1 MGMRS
6 RFRWGAVPVFFLP
19 LVATAVTPSASS
31 FIAPSYELYDPGDLS
46 DLTPQQIGLL
56 EKLNRADR
64 NHLTRLP
71 EIVVPDRW
79 DLHELAYSPMPQYSS
94 WAAEQGGK
102 VLIVDLPS
110 QVFGGYEDGQLVRW
124 GPVSSGREAKPTP
137 PGLSYLSWR
146 SRARYSSVD
155 PTWYMEWYFNFDPK
169 HGLALHKYSL
179 PGRPASHA
187 CIRLL
192 ERDAKWLFEW
202 GEAPRIG
209 RGGQVLE
216 RGTPVLIVGQYDF
229 QSPPPWRDQDRPG
242 QGVYLAFDAIH

>member
-1 MGMRS
+1 MRS
-6 RFRWGAVPVFFLP
+6 RLCWGAVLVFFFP
-19 LVATAVTPSASS
+19 LGVSTAAPSTL
-31 FIAPSYELYDPGDLS
+31 SYELDEPGNLPH
-46 DLTPQQIGLL
+46 LAPPQIGLL

-64 NHLTRLP
+64 YHLRRLP

-79 DLHELAYSPMPQYSS
+79 DLNELEYSPMPQYSN
-94 WAAEQGGK
+94 WAAGEGGK
-102 VLIVDLPS
+102 VLIVDLPN
-110 QVFGGYEDGQLVRW
+110 QVFGGYEDGELVRW
-124 GPVSSGREAKPTP
+124 GPVSSGRREKPTP

-146 SRARYSSVD
+146 SRARYSTVD

-202 GEAPRIG
+202 GEERRIG
-209 RGGQVLE
+209 KDGRVIN
-216 RGTPVLIVGQYDF
+216 RGTTVLVVGRYDF
-229 QSPPPWRDQDRPG
+229 DSPPPWRDPDRLGEP
-242 QGVYLAFDAIH
+242 VYLAHDAAH